1 MTTTSTTI
9 PTARSIIKRPH
20 VASVI
25 MRRELGAYFS
35 GPIAYIVTGLFLLLS
50 GILFFSA
57 FFLQDRAE
65 LRRFFNN
72 LPIMLSFFIPALT
85 MRLFAEEKRSG
96 TIETLMTLPVTEL
109 DVVWGK
115 FAAAWISAVVML
127 APTASYIVTVALFGR
142 PDPGPIV
149 GGYLGAL
156 FLCAAF
162 SAIGLFASSVTKN
175 QIVAFFV
182 AFGISIVLSTM
193 DYFLIFLPGTVV
205 HFLAYFSAG
214 AHFNSISRGIIDT
227 RDLLYFV
234 SETLL
239 FLALTVE
246 VEQRERR

>member
-1 MTTTSTTI
+1 MTTSSAPRST
-9 PTARSIIKRPH
+9 AQRPH
-20 VASVI
+20 VAAVI
-25 MRRELGAYFS
+25 MKRELGAYFS

-50 GILFFSA
+50 GILFFSV

-65 LRRFFNN
+65 LRRFFDN
-72 LPIMLSFFIPALT
+72 LPILLSFFIPALT

-115 FAAAWISAVVML
+115 FAAAWISAIAML
-127 APTASYIVTVALFGR
+127 APTVSYVVTVALFGR

-175 QIVAFFV
+175 QIIAFFI

-205 HFLAYFSAG
+205 HFLSYFSAG
-214 AHFNSISRGIIDT
+214 AHFSSISRGILDT

-234 SETLL
+234 SVTLL
-239 FLALTVE
+239 FLVLTVE